1 MAETYITRR
10 STGHQKLSAFGSL
23 RWRSGAGYL
32 SVRFLLG
39 YIMNKGYWIVR
50 ADVSDQDRFGEYA
63 KRTPAVV
70 EKYNGKFL
78 VRAGNHECVEGTT
91 RSRNT
96 IIEFPSFKAAMDCWN
111 SVEYIDAKSYRV
123 DAAELDIVVIE
134 GG

>member
-1 MAETYITRR
+1 M
-10 STGHQKLSAFGSL
+10 K
-23 RWRSGAGYL
+23 
-32 SVRFLLG
+32 
-39 YIMNKGYWIVR
+39 KGYWIVR
-50 ADVSDQDRFGEYA
+50 ADVSDQDKFGEYA
-63 KRTPAVV
+63 KRTPAAV

>member
-1 MAETYITRR
+1 LPLRR
-10 STGHQKLSAFGSL
+10 HSKVA
-23 RWRSGAGYL
+23 AKL

-39 YIMNKGYWIVR
+39 NIMNKGSWIVR
-50 ADVSDQDRFGEYA
+50 ADVSDLDKLGEYA